1 MESKKTVKATKK
13 AINKVA
19 KTTKP
24 KAAQTKK
31 LAGRPR
37 VYETADDL
45 YKKSLE
51 YFKYCDENDRVYGV
65 VGLCHFLKLD
75 KSTFADYA
83 KHPIFTDTIK
93 QIKIKIEDQKEQ
105 MLYKMPN
112 VTGLIFDLKCNY
124 GWIDKQY
131 IESDVKVTS
140 VESLLKDEEVI
151 L

>member
-1 MESKKTVKATKK
+1 MESKKTVKKPIKKIVKK
-13 AINKVA
+13 AKP
-19 KTTKP
+19 KTTQ
-24 KAAQTKK
+24 AKK
-31 LAGRPR
+31 VNPEGRPR
-37 VYETADDL
+37 LFTKPEQIDL
-45 YKKSLE
+45 KAQE

-65 VGLCHFLKLD
+65 VGLCHFLKID

-83 KHPIFTDTIK
+83 KKPEFSDTIK